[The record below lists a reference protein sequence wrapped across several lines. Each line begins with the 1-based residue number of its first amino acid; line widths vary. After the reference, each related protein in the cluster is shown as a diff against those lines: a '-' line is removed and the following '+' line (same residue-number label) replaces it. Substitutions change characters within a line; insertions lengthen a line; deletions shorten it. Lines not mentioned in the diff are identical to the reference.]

1 MSRVI
6 VGKCANKILE
16 QWPNVISIY
25 IEAPREKMPAVHYG
39 EKMQVSEKE
48 ADRLITKQ
56 ISIVQNIINTIPV
69 EITGQIRQVMIL
81 QLTLVG

>member
-1 MSRVI
+1 M
-6 VGKCANKILE
+6 AFTE
-16 QWPNVISIY
+16 
-25 IEAPREKMPAVHYG
+25 E
-39 EKMQVSEKE
+39 
-48 ADRLITKQ
+48 Q